1 MLRNKTGQGG
11 DANPVSAL
19 RVVPFAPQANTGRN
33 TKHLPKGND
42 LNPSRFRQNDSGS
55 IKEARPEFAYNQAG
69 EVTKVTFLPVQ
80 GLVRNQ

>member
-1 MLRNKTGQGG
+1 MLRDKTGQSG

-19 RVVPFAPQANTGRN
+19 PVVPFAPQANTGRN
-33 TKHLPKGND
+33 TKHLPNGND

-55 IKEARPEFAYNQAG
+55 TEESRPEFAWSQAG
-69 EVTKVTFLPVQ
+69 EVTKVTLLPVQ